1 MNLFYFAISEPENIN
16 LARSLLSIFKFIVD
30 SICFCVI
37 NMFRI
42 L

>member
-1 MNLFYFAISEPENIN
+1 MNLFYFAISEPEIMN
-16 LARSLLSIFKFIVD
+16 LARSLLIISKFIVD
-30 SICFCVI
+30 SICFCEI